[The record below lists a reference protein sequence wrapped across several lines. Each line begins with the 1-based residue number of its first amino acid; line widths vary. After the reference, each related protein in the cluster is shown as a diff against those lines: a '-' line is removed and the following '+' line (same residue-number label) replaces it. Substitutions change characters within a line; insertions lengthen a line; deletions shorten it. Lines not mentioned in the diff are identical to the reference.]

1 MARKPTATERGILN
15 AVPEFLE
22 QLSELNNSRK
32 YDTQAS
38 GTELYGSFS
47 LASRPVKPFII
58 GFIPPDVPIE
68 FVPIERNQQAL
79 ASITDAPTPAAASS
93 GTSSAPAL
101 SSAGAKAST
110 SLPDSFYRKLAT
122 TAQNMG
128 ASPSDLLLVLYSE
141 SGLNP
146 AAANHV
152 DGDPNKPIQAKGLNQ
167 ITPVAIP
174 ASGMTK
180 DFWKNDYDA
189 LSAEEQLPYVEKYF
203 KSMYSGPYTNPD
215 QIYVVNFA
223 PAYVK
228 KAQDR
233 NAVLYPKFNS
243 DGSISNNW
251 KQNQS
256 LNPNGDITVGNLTA
270 PMYRNANSS
279 GFKSHLARLEAVIG
293 NESAHKQ
300 SAPTGA
306 STSAPSVAASKAQ
319 NNGATS
325 ETDASPT
332 ASRQVMIGGNIT
344 DIESDDPL
352 RQTGRN
358 IRVSDTRVE
367 IVRQQVD
374 ELRRQIQA
382 VQNIPPLLM
391 LINPSQ
397 FNRSYEHTIDRPKA
411 RGGHIVHQWLEKPLV
426 ISSSGQSAAQYVL
439 DASGSGGLT
448 HTNRLHSLS
457 YKNMMSL
464 VLAYKNNGN
473 LFTGD
478 SVDSMAAAGNVGIPV
493 ISMSM
498 FIYYDGHIYIGSFD
512 DMSVTDAAEKPF
524 SLSYS
529 WKFTARYDIDVS
541 SITDTIINR
550 VLAGSARAGSI

>member
-15 AVPEFLE
+15 AVPEMLS
-22 QLSELNNSRK
+22 QLANLNTSRK
-32 YDTQAS
+32 YEIQPS
-38 GTELYGSFS
+38 GSEVYGSFS
-47 LASRPVKPFII
+47 LATRPVKPFII
-58 GFIPPDVPIE
+58 GFIPPDVPID
-68 FVPIERNQQAL
+68 FVPIERSPQSL
-79 ASITDAPTPAAASS
+79 SSIADAPSPAASPSSS
-93 GTSSAPAL
+93 GSPTL
-101 SSAGAKAST
+101 SSSGAKASS

-122 TAQNMG
+122 TAQNIG

-167 ITPVAIP
+167 ITPPAIP

-180 DFWKNDYDA
+180 DFWKNEYGS
-189 LSAEEQLPYVEKYF
+189 LSAEDQLPYVEKYF

-233 NAVLYPKFNS
+233 NAVLYPKFNP
-243 DGSISNNW
+243 DGSINNNW
-251 KQNQS
+251 KQNQG

-270 PMYRNANSS
+270 PMYRNAQSA

-293 NESAHKQ
+293 NDAAHRQ
-300 SAPTGA
+300 NAPTGA
-306 STSAPSVAASKAQ
+306 STPAPTVAASGAA

-325 ETDASPT
+325 DSDASPS
-332 ASRQVMIGGNIT
+332 ASRQIMIGGNIT
-344 DIESDDPL
+344 DAESDDPL

-358 IRVSDTRVE
+358 IRVSDTRTE
-367 IVRQQVD
+367 IVRKQVD
-374 ELRRQIQA
+374 ELRRQVQA
-382 VQNIPPLLM
+382 VKDMPPLLM

-397 FNRSYEHTIDRPKA
+397 FTRSYEHTTDRPKA
-411 RGGHIVHQWLEKPLV
+411 RGGHIIHQWLEKPLV
-426 ISSSGQSAAQYVL
+426 ISSTGQSAAQYVL

-473 LFTGD
+473 IFSGD

-493 ISMSM
+493 VSMSM

-550 VLAGSARAGSI
+550 VLAGSTRAGEV